1 MNIAMNNCS
10 RNTPCIDCD
19 NTNCVFQGKKES
31 DCPKW
36 HCDRPDY
43 AKLDCDHCGF
53 IDKFIEDMREMY
65 NSELRCENAEKRLL
79 EGYGIKKER

>member
-1 MNIAMNNCS
+1 MNIAINNCS

-36 HCDRPDY
+36 RCDRPDY
-43 AKLDCDHCGF
+43 ANLDCDNCAF
-53 IDKFIEDMREMY
+53 IDRFIEDMREMY
-65 NSELRCENAEKRLL
+65 NPELLK
-79 EGYGIKKER
+79 GD

>member
-1 MNIAMNNCS
+1 MNIAINNCS
-10 RNTPCIDCD
+10 RNTLCVDCD
-19 NTNCVFQGKKES
+19 NTNCVFQGEKKS

-36 HCDRPDY
+36 CCDRPDY

-65 NSELRCENAEKRLL
+65 NPELLKGE
-79 EGYGIKKER
+79 